1 MYVLFYFSQYMQLSE
16 TFTQNTLVHI
26 SNTVIRVEVAHT
38 QQKRE
43 QGLSGRPSLAQG
55 RGMLF
60 VFDRQDAWGI
70 WMKGMQFPLD
80 IIWTNATGTIITI
93 AHNVSPDT
101 YPTIFYPAQA
111 TALYVLEVPAGFAKK
126 QGIVEGTKIQ
136 L

>member
-1 MYVLFYFSQYMQLSE
+1 MQLSE

-60 VFDRQDAWGI
+60 VFDKEGSWGI

-80 IIWTNATGTIITI
+80 IIWANATGTIITI
-93 AHNVSPDT
+93 AHDVLPDT
-101 YPTIFYPAQA
+101 YPTIFYPTQA
-111 TALYVLEVPAGFAKK
+111 TARYVLEVPAGFAKK
-126 QGIVEGTKIQ
+126 QGIAEGTKIQ